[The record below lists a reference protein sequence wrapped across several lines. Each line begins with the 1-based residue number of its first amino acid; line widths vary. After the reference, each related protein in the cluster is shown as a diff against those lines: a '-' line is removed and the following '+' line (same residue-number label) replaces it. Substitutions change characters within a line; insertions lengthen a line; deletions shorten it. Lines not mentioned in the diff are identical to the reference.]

1 LAETPAFDVIK
12 RNAFHVRLYI
22 RWKPMPIP
30 PLATH
35 HKQIRSA
42 MCGESERPL
51 EPAASH
57 QEISFISE
65 LMSAICDWS
74 MHDSLTNDPE
84 FDKDS
89 DVEGSLFGSQDR
101 FVRFRLCFWWKRCKL
116 VDKTILQQWK
126 GSTFLHPETC
136 VAIA

>member
-1 LAETPAFDVIK
+1 
-12 RNAFHVRLYI
+12 
-22 RWKPMPIP
+22 
-30 PLATH
+30 
-35 HKQIRSA
+35 

-74 MHDSLTNDPE
+74 MHGSLTNDPE

-89 DVEGSLFGSQDR
+89 DVEGSLLVRRTVSFAFA
-101 FVRFRLCFWWKRCKL
+101 FVFSEN
-116 VDKTILQQWK
+116 
-126 GSTFLHPETC
+126 G
-136 VAIA
+136 AN